1 MCDLENENPEWCLM
15 LLDERT
21 HDEPY
26 CNANM
31 RGEIIN
37 IVSCTQCAYSLE
49 YKLKNLSQDVKEYLE
64 LRND

>member
-1 MCDLENENPEWCLM
+1 M

-21 HDEPY
+21 HDEPE
-26 CNANM
+26 CSANI

-37 IVSCTQCAYSLE
+37 IVSCKQCAYSLE

-64 LRND
+64 LKNG